1 MKTEF
6 GILRD
11 RWRFYEDHNKS
22 YLSPSVIKIVMNV
35 LVILELNKDYNI
47 IYVRSSENCT
57 FSG

>member
-1 MKTEF
+1 MKTDF
-6 GILRD
+6 GFLRD
-11 RWRFYEDHNKS
+11 RWRFYEDQNKS

>member
-11 RWRFYEDHNKS
+11 RWRFYEDQNKS